1 MFLSA
6 YEPIQACQF
15 MEELFGLVKQGFWMI
30 TGLNFKWKHEHKQ
43 WRKGKQS
50 EENSCSLLSH
60 FWSTFWSPFFQYY
73 IPFESLGSQES
84 NASNRV
90 WFGAE
95 MRKIWPSEG
104 NCIMLNDQLS
114 RWISHCE
121 NFARR
126 FSSWCEILPLLT
138 MKKHLAK
145 ISQGGFRHLAKCL
158 WNALFLHARA
168 TDFPNICSLIFS
180 RVNSF
185 CNLVFSR
192 HKALSCNFA
201 IYRGTQRLQNI
212 LGELG
217 DRSSI
222 H

>member
-6 YEPIQACQF
+6 YESIQACQL
-15 MEELFGLVKQGFWMI
+15 MEELFGRVKQGFWMI

-43 WRKGKQS
+43 WRRGKQS

-60 FWSTFWSPFFQYY
+60 FWSTSRSSFSTCY
-73 IPFESLGSQES
+73 IPFEILGSQES

-90 WFGAE
+90 RFGAE
-95 MRKIWPSEG
+95 MRKIWPSED
-104 NCIMLNDQLS
+104 NCIMSNGQFRNVNFTL
-114 RWISHCE
+114 RKFRKGIFFMVR
-121 NFARR
+121 NFA
-126 FSSWCEILPLLT
+126 
-138 MKKHLAK
+138 
-145 ISQGGFRHLAKCL
+145 ISQCAFYIAKFLWILCFSTHAPLTSQIFLA
-158 WNALFLHARA
+158 WF
-168 TDFPNICSLIFS
+168 FS

-201 IYRGTQRLQNI
+201 IYRGAQHLQQE
-212 LGELG
+212 GDDWG
-217 DRSSI
+217 DRSSV